1 MRFDK
6 HIRAASASALGV
18 FLLSALASNM
28 LLRLFFSLL
37 QGPQETG
44 FEKDIISFNSLLL
57 ISGLFGLM
65 IAIVCF
71 RPILSWIRERGLPG
85 FIAPPDPFEG
95 KYIRVA
101 LVASPQG
108 SAPREVYSQWLPA
121 HHIRTLM
128 KGPLGKKLT
137 LGNKAG
143 ERLSILRCLSP
154 ADEGEDETFLVV
166 HRKGRRVS
174 YNMELPAGKRGTLE
188 TDEERNYATCWYPLS
203 FVGCDDTT
211 PGGWL
216 KFGGEVRIMR
226 LAFTD

>member
-6 HIRAASASALGV
+6 HIRAASAISLGV
-18 FLLSALASNM
+18 FALCALASNL

-37 QGPQETG
+37 QGPRETG
-44 FEKDIISFNSLLL
+44 FEKDVISANSLLL
-57 ISGLFGLM
+57 ICGLIGLM
-65 IAIVCF
+65 MAVVCF
-71 RPILSWIRERGLPG
+71 RPILGWIRERGLPG
-85 FIAPPDPFEG
+85 FIPAPDPFEG
-95 KYIRVA
+95 KHIRVA
-101 LVASPQG
+101 LVASPDG
-108 SAPREVYSQWLPA
+108 STPSEVYTQWIPA

-143 ERLSILRCLSP
+143 ERLSILRCLS
-154 ADEGEDETFLVV
+154 AAEEGGDEIFLVV

-174 YNMELPAGKRGTLE
+174 YNMELPVGKRGTFE
-188 TDEERNYATCWYPLS
+188 TDEERNYATCWYPLT

-216 KFGGEVRIMR
+216 KFGGETRIMR
-226 LAFTD
+226 LAFIS